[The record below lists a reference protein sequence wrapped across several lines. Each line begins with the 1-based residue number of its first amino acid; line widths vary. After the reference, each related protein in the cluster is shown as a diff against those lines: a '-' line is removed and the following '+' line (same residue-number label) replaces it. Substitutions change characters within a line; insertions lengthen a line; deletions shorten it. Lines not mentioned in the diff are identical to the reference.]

1 MIQDGTEINPAYSFQ
16 NDVNMGV
23 FRVGAGQWGVAVNG
37 EEKFRIADQVIS
49 MRGGTTQ
56 IRHVD
61 GSAAVPS
68 VSFLNATDQGMFRLS
83 STILGFSVAGIQRL
97 SLQASIMLVESNTIQ
112 AQAGSAGSPAYSFQ
126 LNSNLGMY
134 RSSTNRMAFATAGV
148 SRMDIGTTRTQIFEN
163 VEMPDVPSTDPGVVG
178 RLYTKSSVA
187 IIASDRILVISS

>member
-1 MIQDGTEINPAYSFQ
+1 
-16 NDVNMGV
+16 
-23 FRVGAGQWGVAVNG
+23 
-37 EEKFRIADQVIS
+37 
-49 MRGGTTQ
+49 
-56 IRHVD
+56 
-61 GSAAVPS
+61 
-68 VSFLNATDQGMFRLS
+68 MFRLS

-163 VEMPDVPSTDPGVVG
+163 VEMPDLPTSDPLVVG
-178 RLYTKSSVA
+178 RLFTQTTGQIGVTEKVVMLS
-187 IIASDRILVISS
+187 RG